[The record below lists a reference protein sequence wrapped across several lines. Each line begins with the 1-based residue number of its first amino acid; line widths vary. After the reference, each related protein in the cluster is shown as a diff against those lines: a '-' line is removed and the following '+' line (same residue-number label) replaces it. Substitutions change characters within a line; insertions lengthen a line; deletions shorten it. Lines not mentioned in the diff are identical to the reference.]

1 MVRIVKSK
9 YMQTDSVEVIDS
21 QKKRIFWTIKCDT
34 VKCSILKSH
43 AQYNDVGKHEIFVT
57 YFLCPA
63 GFSLNTWGI
72 NLIIYFGMWVCVF

>member
-43 AQYNDVGKHEIFVT
+43 AQYNDVGKHEIFVP
-57 YFLCPA
+57 YFLSVQQGLA
-63 GFSLNTWGI
+63 
-72 NLIIYFGMWVCVF
+72 LIHEE

>member
-21 QKKRIFWTIKCDT
+21 QKKRIFWTIKCGT

-43 AQYNDVGKHEIFVT
+43 AQYNDVGKHEI
-57 YFLCPA
+57 LLI
-63 GFSLNTWGI
+63 FSLSSR
-72 NLIIYFGMWVCVF
+72 V